1 MIAIPLRLLARDK
14 LMNMYTKQK
23 CFIQSLIEGD
33 NKICKEQ
40 FLVVMSFILGATV
53 AIYNG
58 FQNQLAKPQM

>member
-1 MIAIPLRLLARDK
+1 
-14 LMNMYTKQK
+14 MNMYTKQK
-23 CFIQSLIEGD
+23 YFIQSLIECD

-40 FLVVMSFILGATV
+40 FLVVMSFMLGATV